1 MADAASLGARNYDLA
16 FMGKASD
23 CVEGSYTS
31 VVPVLARLEA
41 MGETRLVCSESLSVQ
56 FRTYDI
62 VRFIGRLR
70 TCSS

>member
-23 CVEGSYTS
+23 CVDGSYTS

-41 MGETRLVCSESLSVQ
+41 MGETRLVCSESLSV
-56 FRTYDI
+56 
-62 VRFIGRLR
+62 
-70 TCSS
+70 